1 MPRSLY
7 TALLGSLAFGSIA
20 FGWVAGPEAAGS
32 SLPDPPVLRSWIEE
46 FKESDRG
53 PFEAIRWFC
62 NDGSVRP
69 ARAGCR
75 GHGDGVQH
83 GDWNAQARALREG
96 GYEVANVLAALQP
109 ERFTGPQADLDTWR
123 QLLLERFLVGIDEG
137 WIYRGAWGYR
147 GAMQIEDE
155 EAAARAIVL
164 AMLADP
170 RWREPARFL
179 LLRESVR
186 VLPLAVDQASAA
198 RVRADALNLANR
210 DLGFARLRAKIHSFP
225 DAGDAERVREFARTR
240 GRPGAPYES
249 LARSIEALYAP
260 SGAMAAVL
268 ELAPLVGNDDLAQQ
282 LRDKSGEFKSEVN
295 PGRRLAAAARL
306 MRLVRDSF
314 PQIQDPQV
322 ALTAL
327 LTSLAL
333 EREVYTASTEVLP
346 KIDSVNRRNRLW
358 LLEYGAEALYGAGFI
373 GPRELGEVEASV
385 RGIEDRNPPLRE
397 YREVVRYLAR
407 VPEWCGRW
415 LAFDFGPTAE
425 RWAAIEPRAR
435 EHAAD
440 RLRGS
445 PMLFYSG
452 VLDTLAL
459 DVNQLAGIEHDVFG
473 ERVGAGLRALNPGL
487 TRGVLRGSDESTS
500 PESLPPD
507 GIYALPETTS
517 DLAPVAGIL
526 TRGEGSSIS
535 HLSLLTRNLGI
546 PNVVVSEDLVERLRG
561 SFGTRAVLAVSP
573 GGVVRLDRDGP
584 QWDAVFGA
592 AGGDADT
599 VIHPDLQKLDLSVTD
614 FVPLSR
620 VRAWD
625 QGRICGPKGANLGE
639 LRYAFGS
646 PPVPDGFVIPFGSFR
661 RVLDQPLEPGG
672 PPVFEWMKKSY
683 DEIQAAGGDP
693 ARQRKMA
700 SDFLARLRAWILQ
713 ADVGPAFEAQLRSNL
728 RDRFG
733 SEDGAYGVFV
743 RSDTNVED
751 LKGFTGAGLNDT
763 IPNVIGYANIVQA
776 VRRVWASPFTERA
789 YSWRQSHM
797 ADPEYVFPAVVVQ
810 RAFPSEK
817 SGVLVTTDVETG
829 DPHYLTVAMNEGV
842 SGAVDG
848 QPAEALRIDARSGQ
862 AQMLSPATTP
872 LRNVLAPSGGVAKVP
887 ASGNESVLTQRE
899 INQIVL
905 LAREVP
911 ARLPSM
917 QTPAGDAIPAD
928 IELAFKDGH
937 LALLQIRPLNENKR
951 AQRNSYL
958 AQLDAPFAQRGDEP
972 IWIGGR
978 PAPIHANAAPRNAAE
993 ARAAGPVAPPASP
1006 EGAL

>member
-1 MPRSLY
+1 MLALAL
-7 TALLGSLAFGSIA
+7 ALLAARPAAALPDAPTLR
-20 FGWVAGPEAAGS
+20 GWVEG
-32 SLPDPPVLRSWIEE
+32 
-46 FKESDRG
+46 FKVSDRG
-53 PFEAIRWFC
+53 PFEVIRWFC
-62 NDGSVRP
+62 NDGTVRP

-96 GYEVANVLAALQP
+96 GYEIANVLVALHP
-109 ERFTGPQADLDTWR
+109 ESFIGPQADLDTWR
-123 QLLLERFLVGIDEG
+123 QILLERFLIGADQG

-155 EAAARAIVL
+155 EAAARNIAL

-170 RWREPARFL
+170 RWRDPARFL

-186 VLPLAVDQASAA
+186 VLPLAVTQASAA
-198 RVRADALNLANR
+198 QVRADALNLANR
-210 DLGFARLRAKIHSFP
+210 DAGFAALRAKIHSFP
-225 DAGDAERVREFARTR
+225 DAGDAERVRQFARTR
-240 GRPGAPYES
+240 GHPGLGGSYES

-260 SGAMAAVL
+260 SGAAAAVL
-268 ELAPLVGNDDLAQQ
+268 ELAPLVGDEDLAKQ
-282 LRDKSGEFKSEVN
+282 LRDKSGEFKAEVN

-306 MRLVRDSF
+306 MRLVRDAF
-314 PQIQDPQV
+314 PKIKDPQV

-373 GPRELGEVEASV
+373 GARELREIEAQV
-385 RGIEDRNPPLRE
+385 RSIEDRNPTLRE
-397 YREVVRYLAR
+397 YRAVVRYMAR
-407 VPEWCGRW
+407 VPEWGSRRI
-415 LAFDFGPTAE
+415 AFDFGPTVE
-425 RWAAIEPRAR
+425 RWTAIEPRVR
-435 EHAAD
+435 QHSAD

-452 VLDTLAL
+452 VLDTMML
-459 DVNQLAGIEHDVFG
+459 DANQLAGIQADVFG
-473 ERVGAGLRALNPGL
+473 EAVGAGVRALNPGIA
-487 TRGVLRGSDESTS
+487 RGVLRSGDETTH
-500 PESLPPD
+500 PESLQSD
-507 GIYALPETTS
+507 GIYTLPETTW

-535 HLSLLTRNLGI
+535 HMSLLARNLGV
-546 PNVVVSEDLVERLRG
+546 PNVVVSDAMVDRLR
-561 SFGTRAVLAVSP
+561 SHFGTHAVLAVSP
-573 GGVVRLDRDGP
+573 GGVVRLDEDGQ
-584 QWDAVFGA
+584 QWDPVFGSP
-592 AGGDADT
+592 GDEGDT
-599 VIHPDLQKLDLSVTD
+599 MIHPDLQKLDLSVTD
-614 FVPLSR
+614 FVPLSQ

-646 PPVPDGFVIPFGSFR
+646 PPVPDGFVIPFGAFR

-672 PPVFEWMKKSY
+672 PPVFEWMAKSY
-683 DEIQAAGGDP
+683 DDIQAAAGDP

-713 ADVGPAFEAQLRSNL
+713 ADVGPAFEAQLRWNL

-733 SEDGAYGVFV
+733 AEDGSYGVFV

-751 LKGFTGAGLNDT
+751 LKGFTGAGLNQT
-763 IPNVIGYANIVQA
+763 IPNVVGYENILRA
-776 VRRVWASPFTERA
+776 IREVWASPFTDRA

-829 DPHYLTVAMNEGV
+829 DRRYLTIAMNEGV

-848 QPAEALRIDARSGQ
+848 QPAEVLRIDARSGQ
-862 AQMLSPATTP
+862 SQLLAPATTSF
-872 LRNVLAPSGGVAKVP
+872 RNVLAPGGGIAKLP
-887 ASGNESVLTQRE
+887 ASGGEAVLSSRE
-899 INQIVL
+899 VKQVVL

-917 QTPAGDAIPAD
+917 QTPSGDPIPAD
-928 IELAFKDGH
+928 IELAFKDGK

-951 AQRNSYL
+951 AQRNAYL
-958 AQLDAPFAQRGDEP
+958 AQLDAPFAQRGDA
-972 IWIGGR
+972 IVWIGGK
-978 PAPIHANAAPRNAAE
+978 PAPIHPS
-993 ARAAGPVAPPASP
+993 APPASP
-1006 EGAL
+1006 AEAPAAAPSTPTAGPADAR

>member
-1 MPRSLY
+1 MLSPGRLGPFALAL
-7 TALLGSLAFGSIA
+7 ALLGAPPASA
-20 FGWVAGPEAAGS
+20 
-32 SLPDPPVLRSWIEE
+32 LPDGPTLRGWIQG
-46 FKESDRG
+46 FKHSDRG
-53 PFEAIRWFC
+53 PFEVIRWFC
-62 NDGSVRP
+62 NDGTVRP

-83 GDWNAQARALREG
+83 GDWNAQARSLREG
-96 GYEVANVLAALQP
+96 GYEIANVLVALRP
-109 ERFTGPQADLDTWR
+109 ERFTGPDADLDTWR
-123 QLLLERFLVGIDEG
+123 QILLERFLIGADEG

-155 EAAARAIVL
+155 EAAARSIAL

-170 RWREPARFL
+170 RWRDPARFL
-179 LLRESVR
+179 LLRESIR
-186 VLPLAVDQASAA
+186 VLPLAVNQASAA
-198 RVRADALNLANR
+198 QVRADALNLANR
-210 DLGFARLRAKIHSFP
+210 DPGFAALRAKIHSFP
-225 DAGDAERVREFARTR
+225 DAGDAERVREFARSR
-240 GRPGAPYES
+240 GRGGLSSSYES

-260 SGAMAAVL
+260 SGAAAAVL
-268 ELAPLVGNDDLAQQ
+268 ELAPLVGNADLAQQ
-282 LRDKSGEFKSEVN
+282 LRDKSGEFKAEIN

-306 MRLVRDSF
+306 MRLVRDAF
-314 PQIQDPQV
+314 PQIKDPQV

-373 GPRELGEVEASV
+373 GSRELGEVFASV
-385 RGIEDRNPPLRE
+385 SGIEDRNPSLRD
-397 YREVVRYLAR
+397 YRTVVRYLAR
-407 VPEWCGRW
+407 VPEWGGRR
-415 LAFDFGPTAE
+415 LAFDFGPTVE
-425 RWAAIEPRAR
+425 RWAVIEPRVR
-435 EHAAD
+435 QHSAD

-452 VLDTLAL
+452 VLDTMML
-459 DVNQLAGIEHDVFG
+459 DANQLAGIQADIFG
-473 ERVGAGLRALNPGL
+473 EGVGAGMRALNPGIA
-487 TRGVLRGSDESTS
+487 RGVLRSTDESTRM
-500 PESLPPD
+500 ESLQSD
-507 GIYALPETTS
+507 GIYTLPETTS

-535 HLSLLTRNLGI
+535 HVSLLARNLGI
-546 PNVVVSEDLVERLRG
+546 PNVVVNEDLVERLR
-561 SFGTRAVLAVSP
+561 SHFGTHAVLAVSP
-573 GGVVRLDRDGP
+573 GGVVHLADDGP

-592 AGGDADT
+592 AGEEGDT
-599 VIHPDLQKLDLSVTD
+599 MIHPDLEKLDLSVTD
-614 FVPLSR
+614 FVPLSQ

-646 PPVPDGFVIPFGSFR
+646 PPVPDGFVIPFGAFR
-661 RVLDQPLEPGG
+661 RVLDQPLAPGG
-672 PPVFEWMKKSY
+672 PPVFEWMKRSY
-683 DEIQAAGGDP
+683 DEIQAAAGDP

-700 SDFLARLRAWILQ
+700 SEFLGRLRAWLLQ
-713 ADVGPAFEAQLRSNL
+713 VDVGPAFEAQLRWNL

-733 SEDGAYGVFV
+733 AEDGGYGVFV

-751 LKGFTGAGLNDT
+751 LKGFTGAGLNQT
-763 IPNVIGYANIVQA
+763 IPNVVGYENILKA
-776 VRRVWASPFTERA
+776 IREVWASPFTERA

-829 DPHYLTVAMNEGV
+829 DRSYLTIAMNEGV

-848 QPAEALRIDARSGQ
+848 QPAEVLRINASSGHT
-862 AQMLSPATTP
+862 QMLSPATTS
-872 LRNVLAPSGGVAKVP
+872 LRNVLAPSGGIAKVP
-887 ASGNESVLTQRE
+887 ASGSESVLTSKE
-899 INQIVL
+899 IKQVVL

-917 QTPAGDAIPAD
+917 RTPNGEAIPAD

-951 AQRNSYL
+951 AQRNAYL
-958 AQLDAPFAQRGDEP
+958 AQLDAPIAQRGNAT
-972 IWIGGR
+972 IWIGGK
-978 PAPIHANAAPRNAAE
+978 PAPIHPS
-993 ARAAGPVAPPASP
+993 APPASP
-1006 EGAL
+1006 AEAPAAAPSTPTAGPEGAR

>member
-1 MPRSLY
+1 MLAGPSRIPGLRRLRPLAL
-7 TALLGSLAFGSIA
+7 ALLALAAPPASA
-20 FGWVAGPEAAGS
+20 
-32 SLPDPPVLRSWIEE
+32 LPDGPTLRGWIEG
-46 FKESDRG
+46 FKQSDRG
-53 PFEAIRWFC
+53 PFEVIRWFC
-62 NDGSVRP
+62 NDGTVRP

-96 GYEVANVLAALQP
+96 GYEIANVLAALRP
-109 ERFTGPQADLDTWR
+109 ESFTGPQADLDTWR
-123 QLLLERFLVGIDEG
+123 QVLLERFLIGIDQG

-155 EAAARAIVL
+155 EAAARAIAL

-170 RWREPARFL
+170 LWRDPSRFL
-179 LLRESVR
+179 LLRESIR
-186 VLPLAVDQASAA
+186 VLPIAVDQASAA
-198 RVRADALNLANR
+198 QVRADALTLANR
-210 DLGFARLRAKIHSFP
+210 DAGFATLRAKIHSFP
-225 DAGDAERVREFARTR
+225 DAGDAERVREYARAR
-240 GRPGAPYES
+240 GRTGGAYES

-282 LRDKSGEFKSEVN
+282 LRDKSGEFKAEVN

-306 MRLVRDSF
+306 MRLVRDAF
-314 PQIQDPQV
+314 PKIKDPQV

-373 GPRELGEVEASV
+373 GPRELGEIFASV
-385 RGIEDRNPPLRE
+385 KGIEDRNPTLRE
-397 YREVVRYLAR
+397 YRDVVRYLAR
-407 VPEWCGRW
+407 VPEWGGRW
-415 LAFDFGPTAE
+415 LGFEFGPTVE
-425 RWAAIEPRAR
+425 SWSVIEPRAR
-435 EHAAD
+435 QHAAD

-452 VLDTLAL
+452 VLDTLVL

-487 TRGVLRGSDESTS
+487 TRGVLRGADESARN
-500 PESLPPD
+500 LQPD
-507 GIYALPETTS
+507 GIYTLPETTS
-517 DLAPVAGIL
+517 DLTPVAGIL

-535 HLSLLTRNLGI
+535 HVSLLARNLGI
-546 PNVVVSEDLVERLRG
+546 PNVVVSDDLVERLRG
-561 SFGTRAVLAVSP
+561 HFGTHAVLAVSP
-573 GGVVRLDRDGP
+573 GGVVRLDSDGP

-592 AGGDADT
+592 AGSEADT
-599 VIHPDLQKLDLSVTD
+599 MIHPDLEKLDLSVTD
-614 FVPLSR
+614 FVPLSQ

-646 PPVPDGFVIPFGSFR
+646 PPVPDGFVIPFGAFR
-661 RVLDQPLEPGG
+661 RVLDQPLEAGG
-672 PPVFEWMKKSY
+672 PPVFEWMAKSY
-683 DEIQAAGGDP
+683 DDIQAAAGDA

-700 SDFLARLRAWILQ
+700 SDFLARLRAWLLQ
-713 ADVGPAFEAQLRSNL
+713 VDVGPAFEAQLRWNL

-733 SEDGAYGVFV
+733 AEDGHYGVFV

-751 LKGFTGAGLNDT
+751 LKGFTGAGLNQT
-763 IPNVIGYANIVQA
+763 IPNVVGYDHVLQA
-776 VRRVWASPFTERA
+776 IREVWASPFTERA

-817 SGVLVTTDVETG
+817 SGVLVTTDVESG
-829 DPHYLTVAMNEGV
+829 DPRHLTIAMNEGV

-862 AQMLSPATTP
+862 TQMLAPATTP
-872 LRNVLAPSGGVAKVP
+872 LRNVLSPNGGIAKVP

-899 INQIVL
+899 IKQVVL

-917 QTPAGDAIPAD
+917 RTPNGEAIPAD

-958 AQLDAPFAQRGDEP
+958 AQLDAPFAQRGDAVV
-972 IWIGGR
+972 WIGGK
-978 PAPIHANAAPRNAAE
+978 PAPIHPSVAPTSPAEAPAAAPSTPTAK
-993 ARAAGPVAPPASP
+993 P
-1006 EGAL
+1006 EGAR